1 MPTIVVAEHEKASA
15 NPAGR
20 WTAVVVLR
28 YRCCAGGYG
37 SGSHE
42 RRVAGPEVDFDIA
55 AALDEAA
62 QTMAK
67 IPEDIQTPVTERL
80 QRQITSLAERA
91 IPISPHR

>member
-1 MPTIVVAEHEKASA
+1 
-15 NPAGR
+15 
-20 WTAVVVLR
+20 
-28 YRCCAGGYG
+28 
-37 SGSHE
+37 
-42 RRVAGPEVDFDIA
+42 VAGPEVDFDIA

-67 IPEDIQTPVTERL
+67 IPEAIQTPVTERL